1 MEIPL
6 TAGKSFDRVASIGHP
21 RPSQDL
27 ESKNMSTPA
36 KALTEKALLAMPAS
50 AYMNAAQLGFFRDL
64 LRKQRQDLLDNATMT
79 IDHLRDG
86 EAEADPN
93 DRATIEEENSIELRI
108 RDRERKMLPRVEAAL
123 KRIEDGQYGFCEET
137 GDPIGLR
144 RLLARPTTVFSIEAQ
159 ERHESRQRIQG
170 K

>member
-1 MEIPL
+1 MPTTL
-6 TAGKSFDRVASIGHP
+6 KP
-21 RPSQDL
+21 
-27 ESKNMSTPA
+27 M
-36 KALTEKALLAMPAS
+36 TEKALLAMPAK
-50 AYMNAAQLGFFRDL
+50 AYMNPEQLDFFRDL
-64 LRKQRQDLLDNATMT
+64 LRKQRQDLIDNASMT

-123 KRIEDGQYGFCEET
+123 RRIDDGSYGFCEET
-137 GDPIGLR
+137 GDQIGLR
-144 RLLARPTTVFSIEAQ
+144 RLLARPTTVYSIEAQ

>member
-1 MEIPL
+1 MP
-6 TAGKSFDRVASIGHP
+6 TSHKP
-21 RPSQDL
+21 
-27 ESKNMSTPA
+27 
-36 KALTEKALLAMPAS
+36 LTEKALLAMS
-50 AYMNAAQLGFFRDL
+50 SSSYMNAAQLAFFREL
-64 LRKQRQDLLDNATMT
+64 LSKQRQDLIDNASMT

-123 KRIEDGQYGFCEET
+123 ARIDSGKYGFCEET
-137 GDPIGLR
+137 GEPIGLP
-144 RLLARPTTVFSIEAQ
+144 RLLARPTTVYSIEAQ

>member
-1 MEIPL
+1 MPTTL
-6 TAGKSFDRVASIGHP
+6 KQLS
-21 RPSQDL
+21 
-27 ESKNMSTPA
+27 
-36 KALTEKALLAMPAS
+36 EKALLAMPGS
-50 AYMNAAQLGFFRDL
+50 SYMNTEQLEFFRDL
-64 LRKQRQDLLDNATMT
+64 LRRQRQDLLDNATMT

-108 RDRERKMLPRVEAAL
+108 RDRERKMLPRVDAAL
-123 KRIEDGQYGFCEET
+123 KRIDNGQYGYCEET

-159 ERHESRQRIQG
+159 ERHESRQRIEG

>member
-1 MEIPL
+1 MPT
-6 TAGKSFDRVASIGHP
+6 TATKP
-21 RPSQDL
+21 
-27 ESKNMSTPA
+27 
-36 KALTEKALLAMPAS
+36 LTEKALLAMPAK
-50 AYMNAAQLGFFRDL
+50 AYMNPEQLAFFRDL
-64 LRKQRQDLLDNATMT
+64 LRKQRQDLIDNASMT

-108 RDRERKMLPRVEAAL
+108 RDRERKMLPRLDAAL
-123 KRIEDGQYGFCEET
+123 KRIDDGAYGFCEET

-144 RLLARPTTVFSIEAQ
+144 RLLARPTTVYSIEAQ
-159 ERHESRQRIQG
+159 ERHESRQRILG

>member
-1 MEIPL
+1 MPTSHKPL
-6 TAGKSFDRVASIGHP
+6 S
-21 RPSQDL
+21 
-27 ESKNMSTPA
+27 
-36 KALTEKALLAMPAS
+36 EKALLAMPS
-50 AYMNAAQLGFFRDL
+50 RSYMNAAQLAFFREL
-64 LRKQRQDLLDNATMT
+64 LNKQRQDLIDNASMT

-123 KRIEDGQYGFCEET
+123 QRIENGQYGFCEET
-137 GDPIGLR
+137 GEPIGLP
-144 RLLARPTTVFSIEAQ
+144 RLLARPTTVYSIEAQ

>member
-1 MEIPL
+1 MPNTQKPL
-6 TAGKSFDRVASIGHP
+6 SEKS
-21 RPSQDL
+21 
-27 ESKNMSTPA
+27 
-36 KALTEKALLAMPAS
+36 LLAMPAS
-50 AYMNAAQLGFFRDL
+50 SYMNAAQLAFFRDL
-64 LRKQRQDLLDNATMT
+64 LRKQRQDLIDNASMT

-93 DRATIEEENSIELRI
+93 DRATIEEENAIELRI

-123 KRIEDGQYGFCEET
+123 QRIEEGKYGFCEET
-137 GDPIGLR
+137 GEPIGLP

>member
-1 MEIPL
+1 MPNTAKPL
-6 TAGKSFDRVASIGHP
+6 S
-21 RPSQDL
+21 
-27 ESKNMSTPA
+27 
-36 KALTEKALLAMPAS
+36 EKALLAMPAS
-50 AYMNAAQLGFFRDL
+50 SYMNAAQLAFFRDL
-64 LRKQRQDLLDNATMT
+64 LRKQRQDLIDNASMT

-123 KRIEDGQYGFCEET
+123 QRIDDGKYGFCEET
-137 GDPIGLR
+137 GEPIGLP
-144 RLLARPTTVFSIEAQ
+144 RLLARPTTIYSIEAQ

>member
-1 MEIPL
+1 MP
-6 TAGKSFDRVASIGHP
+6 TSHKP
-21 RPSQDL
+21 
-27 ESKNMSTPA
+27 
-36 KALTEKALLAMPAS
+36 LTEKALLAMPS
-50 AYMNAAQLGFFRDL
+50 SSYMNAAQLAFFREL
-64 LRKQRQDLLDNATMT
+64 LNKQRQDLIDNASMT

-123 KRIEDGQYGFCEET
+123 ARIDSGKYGFCEET
-137 GDPIGLR
+137 GEPIGLP
-144 RLLARPTTVFSIEAQ
+144 RLLARPTTIYSIEAQ

>member
-1 MEIPL
+1 MPN
-6 TAGKSFDRVASIGHP
+6 TAKTLS
-21 RPSQDL
+21 
-27 ESKNMSTPA
+27 
-36 KALTEKALLAMPAS
+36 EKALLAMPAS
-50 AYMNAAQLGFFRDL
+50 SYMNAAQLGFFRDL
-64 LRKQRQDLLDNATMT
+64 LRKQRQDLIDNAAMT

-93 DRATIEEENSIELRI
+93 DRATIEEEHAIELRI

-123 KRIEDGQYGFCEET
+123 RRIDAGQYGYCEET
-137 GDPIGLR
+137 CDPIGLR
-144 RLLARPTTVFSIEAQ
+144 RLLARPTTAYSIEAQ

>member
-1 MEIPL
+1 MP
-6 TAGKSFDRVASIGHP
+6 TSHKP
-21 RPSQDL
+21 
-27 ESKNMSTPA
+27 
-36 KALTEKALLAMPAS
+36 LTEKALLAMPS
-50 AYMNAAQLGFFRDL
+50 SSYMNAAQLAFFREL
-64 LRKQRQDLLDNATMT
+64 LNKQRQDLIDNASMT

-123 KRIEDGQYGFCEET
+123 ARIDSGKYGFCEET
-137 GDPIGLR
+137 GEPIGLP
-144 RLLARPTTVFSIEAQ
+144 RLLARPTTVYSIEAQ

>member
-1 MEIPL
+1 MP
-6 TAGKSFDRVASIGHP
+6 TSHKP
-21 RPSQDL
+21 
-27 ESKNMSTPA
+27 
-36 KALTEKALLAMPAS
+36 LTEKALLAMS
-50 AYMNAAQLGFFRDL
+50 GSSYMNAAQLAFFREL
-64 LRKQRQDLLDNATMT
+64 LNKQRQDLIDNASMT

-123 KRIEDGQYGFCEET
+123 ARIDSGKYGFCEET
-137 GDPIGLR
+137 GEPIGLP
-144 RLLARPTTVFSIEAQ
+144 RLLARPTTIYSIEAQ

>member
-1 MEIPL
+1 MPTTTKTL
-6 TAGKSFDRVASIGHP
+6 S
-21 RPSQDL
+21 
-27 ESKNMSTPA
+27 
-36 KALTEKALLAMPAS
+36 EKALLAMPGS
-50 AYMNAAQLGFFRDL
+50 SYMNAAQLRFFRDL
-64 LRKQRQDLLDNATMT
+64 LNKQRQDLLDNATMT

-93 DRATIEEENSIELRI
+93 DRATIEEENSLELRI

-123 KRIEDGQYGFCEET
+123 KRIDDSSYGYCAET
-137 GDPIGLR
+137 GEPIGLR
-144 RLLARPTTVFSIEAQ
+144 RLLARPTTAYSIEAQ

>member
-1 MEIPL
+1 MPTTAKPL
-6 TAGKSFDRVASIGHP
+6 S
-21 RPSQDL
+21 
-27 ESKNMSTPA
+27 
-36 KALTEKALLAMPAS
+36 EKALLAMPAS
-50 AYMNAAQLGFFRDL
+50 SYMNAAQLGFFREL

-93 DRATIEEENSIELRI
+93 DRATIEEEHSLELRI
-108 RDRERKMLPRVEAAL
+108 RDRERKMLPRVDAAL
-123 KRIEDGQYGFCEET
+123 KRIDDGRYGYCDDT
-137 GDPIGLR
+137 GEPIGLR
-144 RLLARPTTVFSIEAQ
+144 RLLARPTTVYSIEAQ

>member
-1 MEIPL
+1 MP
-6 TAGKSFDRVASIGHP
+6 TTTK
-21 RPSQDL
+21 
-27 ESKNMSTPA
+27 T
-36 KALTEKALLAMPAS
+36 LTEKALLAMPTK
-50 AYMNAAQLGFFRDL
+50 AYMSAAQLDFFRDL

-123 KRIEDGQYGFCEET
+123 RRIDTGQFGFCEET
-137 GDPIGLR
+137 GDPIGLK
-144 RLLARPTTVFSIEAQ
+144 RLLARPTTAFSLEAQ

>member
-1 MEIPL
+1 MTTTTTKP
-6 TAGKSFDRVASIGHP
+6 
-21 RPSQDL
+21 
-27 ESKNMSTPA
+27 
-36 KALTEKALLAMPAS
+36 LTEKALLAMPGS
-50 AYMNAAQLGFFRDL
+50 AYMNAEQLAFFREL
-64 LRKQRQDLLDNATMT
+64 LRKQRQALIDNASMT

-123 KRIEDGQYGFCEET
+123 RRIENGSFGYCEET

-144 RLLARPTTVFSIEAQ
+144 RLLARPTTVYSIEAQ
-159 ERHESRQRIQG
+159 ERHESRQRILG
-170 K
+170 R

>member
-1 MEIPL
+1 MLNTAKPL
-6 TAGKSFDRVASIGHP
+6 S
-21 RPSQDL
+21 
-27 ESKNMSTPA
+27 
-36 KALTEKALLAMPAS
+36 EKALLAMPAKS
-50 AYMNAAQLGFFRDL
+50 YMNAAQLRFFQDL
-64 LRKQRQDLLDNATMT
+64 LSRQRRALLDNATMT

-93 DRATIEEENSIELRI
+93 DRASIEEENALELRI

-123 KRIEDGQYGFCEET
+123 QRIAEGRYGFCEET

-144 RLLARPTTVFSIEAQ
+144 RLLARPTTMYSIEAQ
-159 ERHESRQRIQG
+159 ERHEARQKIQG

>member
-1 MEIPL
+1 
-6 TAGKSFDRVASIGHP
+6 
-21 RPSQDL
+21 
-27 ESKNMSTPA
+27 
-36 KALTEKALLAMPAS
+36 
-50 AYMNAAQLGFFRDL
+50 MNAAQLGFFREL
-64 LRKQRQDLLDNATMT
+64 LRKQRQSLIDNATMT

-93 DRATIEEENSIELRI
+93 DRATIEEEHAIELRI

-123 KRIEDGQYGFCEET
+123 RRIDTGQYGYCEET

-144 RLLARPTTVFSIEAQ
+144 RLLARPTASYSIEAQ

>member
-1 MEIPL
+1 M
-6 TAGKSFDRVASIGHP
+6 TDKSKP
-21 RPSQDL
+21 
-27 ESKNMSTPA
+27 
-36 KALTEKALLAMPAS
+36 LTEKALLAMPDS
-50 AYMNAAQLGFFRDL
+50 SYMNAAQLGFFRDL
-64 LRKQRQDLLDNATMT
+64 LNRQRQDLLDNATMT

-108 RDRERKMLPRVEAAL
+108 RDRERKMLPRVDAAL
-123 KRIEDGQYGFCEET
+123 RRIDEGRFGFCEET

-144 RLLARPTTVFSIEAQ
+144 RLLARPTTVYSIEAQ